1 MGFKP
6 SIDRLRV
13 KHNAK
18 AHHSTNKYYS
28 LSGFC
33 LILMSKHTTLVI
45 KFTKVIQKQKIVS
58 IFY

>member
-33 LILMSKHTTLVI
+33 LILMSSTQLWWSNL
-45 KFTKVIQKQKIVS
+45 QKLYKNKK
-58 IFY
+58 